1 MTHANSLKSY
11 RDLPPD
17 SVMEVAREIIQL
29 QCAGYE
35 PTANVIGRMIGKPA
49 SSVTGRIG
57 DIRHPEKGNGCV
69 VVDGVLYRLFEAGN
83 TINPVTKRPNAI
95 WQLIPEQPAA
105 PVKLPDN
112 GVQIQ
117 MPL

>member
-1 MTHANSLKSY
+1 MTHDNSIKSY

-17 SVMEVAREIIQL
+17 SVLEVAREIIRL

-69 VVDGVLYRLFEAGN
+69 VVDGVLYRLFEAM
-83 TINPVTKRPNAI
+83 TLAEFQKITTRAERQRQEAEK
-95 WQLIPEQPAA
+95 QTTLF
-105 PVKLPDN
+105 K
-112 GVQIQ
+112 
-117 MPL
+117 